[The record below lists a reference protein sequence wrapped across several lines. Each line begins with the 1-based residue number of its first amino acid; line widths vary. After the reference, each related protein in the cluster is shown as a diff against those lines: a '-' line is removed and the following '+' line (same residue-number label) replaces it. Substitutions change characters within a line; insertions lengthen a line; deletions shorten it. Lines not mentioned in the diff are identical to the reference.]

1 MEDRRANGEQPCLT
15 TMKNDL
21 ANSDNGL
28 RDTTVQTASEFYGLV
43 EQGVLTMTAL
53 EEVVAGARA
62 RGVDLERLLL
72 TEYGVPKHTLLETLA
87 RHYRCEFI
95 EYDER
100 LPIPRGLLTG
110 LNADSLSTN
119 QWMPVMKDAGGAV
132 VIAARDP
139 ESAAMREDVK
149 RQLRTRNYEF
159 RVALDSDIQW
169 FIQDYLHAKPGLLI
183 GTERTG
189 LAFWR
194 NTMAHWRTR
203 MACYR
208 TDLAKARNGLAFIRW
223 GLGTVALSNA
233 LLQTKN
239 VTGSPYLYFSVLIAG
254 IAISFY
260 GLPKYLRV
268 RKSRMTPPGNQTL
281 AEVTAATIQFLENY
295 HFLENTGIRRQTQ
308 GTMLARMG
316 DFLLDHSTYLYP
328 SPSSKVRSM
337 LARERN
343 VLAAQ
348 RTVAACYRTIYAR
361 ARTGLAFIRTGFAF
375 LSIGVGIL
383 SYYGFGLLTSFN
395 VWLMA
400 AGLLM
405 VIDGIL
411 WYWPVRKE
419 QAEIPRGIA
428 YPE

>member
-1 MEDRRANGEQPCLT
+1 MNR
-15 TMKNDL
+15 
-21 ANSDNGL
+21 
-28 RDTTVQTASEFYGLV
+28 QTASEFFGLV
-43 EQGVLTMTAL
+43 GQEILTQAAL
-53 EEVVAGARA
+53 EEATTAARA
-62 RGVDLERLLL
+62 RGVDLEKLLL
-72 TEYGVPKHTLLETLA
+72 TEYEVPKHTLLETLA
-87 RHYRCEFI
+87 RYYRCEFI

-100 LPIPRGLLTG
+100 LPIPPGLLTG

-119 QWMPVMKDAGGAV
+119 QWMPVMKNTDGTV
-132 VIAARDP
+132 VIAARNP
-139 ESAAMREDVK
+139 ESAAMREDVQ
-149 RQLRTRNYEF
+149 RQFRAGNYEF

-169 FIQDYLHAKPGLLI
+169 FIQDFVHAKPGLLI

-223 GLGTVALSNA
+223 GLGTIALSNA

-239 VTGSPYLYFSVLIAG
+239 VTASPYLYFSVLIAG
-254 IAISFY
+254 IVISFY
-260 GLPKYLRV
+260 GLPIYLRA

-281 AEVTAATIQFLENY
+281 TEVTATTIQFLENY
-295 HFLENTGIRRQTQ
+295 HFLENTGVRRPTQ

-316 DFLLDHSTYLYP
+316 DLLLDHSTYLYP
-328 SPSSKVRSM
+328 SPSSRVRTM

-348 RTVAACYRTIYAR
+348 RTIAACYRTIYAR
-361 ARTGLAFIRTGFAF
+361 ARTGLAFIRTGFSF

-395 VWLMA
+395 LWLIA

-405 VIDGIL
+405 LTDGTL

-419 QAEIPRGIA
+419 QTEIPRSIA

>member
-1 MEDRRANGEQPCLT
+1 
-15 TMKNDL
+15 MKHT
-21 ANSDNGL
+21 AP
-28 RDTTVQTASEFYGLV
+28 QTDSEFYGLV
-43 EQGVLTMTAL
+43 EDGVMTMSAL
-53 EEVVAGARA
+53 EEAAAGARA
-62 RGVDLERLLL
+62 RGIDLERLLV
-72 TEYGVPKHTLLETLA
+72 TEYGVPKHALLETLA
-87 RHYRCEFI
+87 RHHGCEFI

-100 LPIPRGLLTG
+100 LPIPRRLLTG
-110 LNADSLSTN
+110 LNVDSLSTN
-119 QWMPVMKDAGGAV
+119 QWMPVMEDTGGV
-132 VIAARDP
+132 VVVAARNP
-139 ESAAMREDVK
+139 ESAAVKEDVK
-149 RQLRTRNYEF
+149 RQIKAAGYEF
-159 RVALDSDIQW
+159 RIALDSDIQW

-223 GLGTVALSNA
+223 GLGTIALSNA

-239 VTGSPYLYFSVLIAG
+239 VTGSPYLYFPVLIAG
-254 IAISFY
+254 LVISLY

-268 RKSRMTPPGNQTL
+268 RKSRMTPPGSQTL
-281 AEVTAATIQFLENY
+281 AEVTTATIQFLENY

-316 DFLLDHSTYLYP
+316 DFLLDHSTYLNP
-328 SPSSKVRSM
+328 FPSSKVRTM

-348 RTVAACYRTIYAR
+348 RTIAACYRTIYAR

-375 LSIGVGIL
+375 LSIGIGIL
-383 SYYGFGLLTSFN
+383 GYYGFGLLTSFN
-395 VWLMA
+395 VCLMA
-400 AGLLM
+400 AGLMM
-405 VIDGIL
+405 VVDGML

-419 QAEIPRGIA
+419 QAEVPRSIA